1 MILSDVSIRRP
12 VFATVLNLLI
22 LVFGAVSFTR
32 LQIREFPDVDPPI
45 VTIETNY
52 LGASAAVVE
61 RRITQLIEDRISIVE
76 AIKSIES
83 SSEDGRSIVTVEFN
97 IERDIDNAAN
107 DLREAVSGLLD
118 ELPEEADP
126 PEITKED
133 SATAVT
139 MWMSLTSEGL
149 TPVELADYADRYLV
163 DSFSVLPGVAR
174 VRISGASS
182 YAMRV
187 WVDRRALAARNLTVA
202 DVEKALQRQ
211 NVELPAGTIQ
221 SLDRQF
227 TVRIKRGFLT
237 VEDFRNLV
245 VMRGEDGFLVRL
257 GEVAKIHLAAE
268 EPRRTYR
275 GNGVPR
281 VGLGIIK
288 QSQANTLDVSQAAKK
303 EIERVSEHLPEGMS
317 LEESYDTSV
326 FIEESLKQVGITLGI
341 AVLLVVA
348 VIYLFLGSVRATLI
362 PAVTVP
368 VSLVGS
374 FILLK
379 AFGFSV
385 NLLTLLAL
393 ILAIG
398 LVVDDAIV
406 VLENVYHRIEGGENP
421 LAAAFL
427 GTRQVGFA
435 VIATTMVLVSVFVP
449 ISFLEGDL
457 GKLFTEFALTLA
469 VAVSFSSFAALTLS
483 PMLASRILKAQ
494 TTRGNWLTRLV
505 NWIFLGMEL
514 AYRKLLT
521 GLLRVSPLVLLIMV
535 GFFAATYYLYN
546 HLPREFTPKED
557 RGAFFVI
564 TSAPEG
570 TSYGSI
576 KDTMDEVE
584 KRLMYLHEQGDAGW
598 VLVRAPRGFGNIAS
612 FNEGLTILVL
622 NDWGKRRSAWE
633 IMDEIR
639 VKLADLPGV
648 KNFIVM
654 RQGLT
659 RGLQKPVQ
667 FVIGGPTYEELAGW
681 RDRLLAEIAKN
692 PKLIGVD
699 YDYKETKPQLRVN
712 INQNRAGDLGVS
724 IQNIGRALESLL
736 GSRAVTT
743 FIQDGEEYDVIVESS
758 YNRKRT
764 PTDLSNI
771 YVRSER
777 TDELVPLANL
787 VTIEEIAD
795 SGALNRYN
803 RMRAITI
810 EANLA
815 EGYRLSEA
823 LEYLDRAAEQVLPDQ
838 AIISYKGESLDYK
851 ESGSSAMFIF
861 LLALLVVFLV
871 LSAQFESFVQPF
883 TIMLAVPVAVVGG
896 FYGLWI
902 TGQPQ
907 NIYTQIG
914 TIMLVGLAAKN
925 GILIVEFINQ
935 LRDEGRD
942 FNTAVL
948 DGSVRRLRPIV
959 MTGLTTVMGSVPL
972 VVTSG
977 AGSET
982 RVVIGTVILFGVAFA
997 SIFTLLVVPMGYQL
1011 LARRTQSPQVHAKR
1025 LAKALENPEGSK
1037 LPSVDPATE
1046 L

>member
-12 VFATVLNLLI
+12 VFATVLNLLV

-52 LGASAAVVE
+52 IGASAAVVE
-61 RRITQLIEDRISIVE
+61 RRITQLIEDRISGVE

-83 SSEDGRSIVTVEFN
+83 SSEDGNSKVTVEFN

-107 DLREAVSGLLD
+107 DLREAISGLLD
-118 ELPEEADP
+118 ELPVEADP
-126 PEITKED
+126 PKITKED
-133 SATAVT
+133 SATEVT
-139 MWMSLTSEGL
+139 MWMSLTSEGM

-174 VRISGASS
+174 VRISGASRF
-182 YAMRV
+182 AMRV
-187 WVDRRALAARNLTVA
+187 WVDRQALAARNLTVA
-202 DVEKALQRQ
+202 DVEKALQQ
-211 NVELPAGTIQ
+211 ENVELPAGTIQ

-237 VEDFRNLV
+237 EDDFRNLV
-245 VMRGEDGFLVRL
+245 VVRGDDGFLVRL
-257 GEVAKIHLAAE
+257 GEVAKIHMSAE

-275 GNGVPR
+275 GDGVPR

-288 QSQANTLDVSQAAKK
+288 QSQANTLDVSKAAKK
-303 EIERVSEHLPEGMS
+303 EILRVRPHLPEGMS
-317 LEESYDTSV
+317 LDESYDTSV
-326 FIEESLKQVGITLGI
+326 FISESLKQVGITLGI
-341 AVLLVVA
+341 AVLLVVV
-348 VIYLFLGSVRATLI
+348 VIYLFLGSVRATLV

-406 VLENVYHRIEGGENP
+406 VLENVYHRVENGEPP

-435 VIATTMVLVSVFVP
+435 VIATTMVLVAVFVP
-449 ISFLEGDL
+449 IAFLEGVL

-483 PMLASRILKAQ
+483 PMLASRVLKAE
-494 TTRGNWLTRLV
+494 TTRGNWLTRFV
-505 NWIFLGMEL
+505 NWVFRGMEL

-521 GLLRVSPLVLLIMV
+521 KMLRVSPLVLLIMA

-564 TSAPEG
+564 TTAPEG

-584 KRLMYLHEQGDAGW
+584 KRLMYLHEQGEVSS
-598 VLVRAPRGFGNIAS
+598 VLVRAPRGIGNIAS
-612 FNEGLTILVL
+612 FNEGLSILVL
-622 NDWGKRRSAWE
+622 TDWGKRRSAWE
-633 IMDEIR
+633 IMDEVR
-639 VKLADLPGV
+639 GKLADLPGV

-667 FVIGGPTYEELAGW
+667 FVIGGSTYEELAGW
-681 RDRLLAEIAKN
+681 RDRLLAEVAKN
-692 PKLIGVD
+692 PKLIEVD
-699 YDYKETKPQLRVN
+699 YDYKETKPQLRIH

-736 GSRAVTT
+736 GSRVVTT
-743 FIQDGEEYDVIVESS
+743 FTQEGEEYDVIVESS
-758 YNRKRT
+758 YDRKRT

-771 YVRSER
+771 QVRSER
-777 TDELVPLANL
+777 TDELIPLANL
-787 VTIEEIAD
+787 VTIEELAD
-795 SGALNRYN
+795 SGVLNRYN

-815 EGYRLSEA
+815 AGYRLSEA
-823 LEYLDRAAEQVLPDQ
+823 LDFLNEAAGRVLPNQ
-838 AIISYKGESLDYK
+838 AVISYKGESREYK
-851 ESGSSAMFIF
+851 ESGSSAIFIF

-871 LSAQFESFVQPF
+871 LSAQFESFVHPL

-896 FYGLWI
+896 LYGLWV
-902 TGQPQ
+902 TGQAQ

-914 TIMLVGLAAKN
+914 MIMLVGLAAKN

-942 FNTAVL
+942 FNSAVL
-948 DGSVRRLRPIV
+948 DGSVRRLRPIL
-959 MTGLTTVMGSVPL
+959 MTSLTTVMGSVPL
-972 VVTSG
+972 VITSG
-977 AGSET
+977 AGAET
-982 RVVIGTVILFGVAFA
+982 RIVIGTVILFGVIFA
-997 SIFTLLVVPMGYQL
+997 SVFTLVVVPMGYHL
-1011 LARRTQSPQVHAKR
+1011 LARRTKSPQVHAKR
-1025 LAKALENPEGSK
+1025 LAKVLEETEKGK
-1037 LPSVDPATE
+1037 LPAVDHAAG